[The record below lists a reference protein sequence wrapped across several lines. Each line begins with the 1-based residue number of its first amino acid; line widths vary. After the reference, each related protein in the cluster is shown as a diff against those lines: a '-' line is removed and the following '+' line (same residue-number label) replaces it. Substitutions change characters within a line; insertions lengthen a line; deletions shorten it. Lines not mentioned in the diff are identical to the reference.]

1 MLSELGLGQGGVLA
15 GVDAGPEALVVL
27 AGLHPVLVDR
37 RGEGRLL
44 ASGALQVELDV
55 ALARFGFHAMAY
67 VWLTVAPGDLEATGH
82 ALSHH
87 PETSFTAAITGTSN
101 LMVAVNCRST
111 DALYTYVTTN
121 IGAQPTVHQAEIIP
135 VLRRVKQAGT
145 RIQDDRLATP
155 ATALRGRS

>member
-1 MLSELGLGQGGVLA
+1 MRCS
-15 GVDAGPEALVVL
+15 P
-27 AGLHPVLVDR
+27 
-37 RGEGRLL
+37 
-44 ASGALQVELDV
+44 SGALQVELDV

-111 DALYTYVTTN
+111 DALYTYVTTK